1 MAAAAPTI
9 ITFDPRA
16 PRCDIPLIGSMQTAK
31 MPSVIAFTLAVG
43 WYYLNGL
50 FSAGGQFAISGL
62 IPFFFIMLL
71 AGSQT
76 WVIWAQGKYYN
87 KCPPVN
93 WIGIL
98 LAWVVGILGGT
109 LGYWGAYWASGN
121 MSQFNIVPDVS
132 TAGLS
137 QADILSQA
145 KTINEQAAADAAS
158 KAAADAAS
166 KAAADKAARNQA
178 ALEKNRDILTKSGY
192 EFFSNSTPFAINSGV
207 ADLNSSGSPSTA
219 AFLANQMQDP
229 TQKCSPLG
237 ENGVAEIEIIRNGRQ
252 INSIVAEPI
261 A

>member
-1 MAAAAPTI
+1 MAAAAPPVV
-9 ITFDPRA
+9 TFDPRA

-62 IPFFFIMLL
+62 IPFFFTMLL

-121 MSQFNIVPDVS
+121 VSQFNIVPKAD
-132 TAGLS
+132 LS
-137 QADILSQA
+137 QSDILSQA
-145 KTINEQAAADAAS
+145 KTINDQAAADAAAS
-158 KAAADAAS
+158 EARRQAD
-166 KAAADKAARNQA
+166 KAAADKAA
-178 ALEKNRDILTKSGY
+178 KNRKAIDANIDILRKSGY
-192 EFFSNSTPFAINSGV
+192 EGFSNSTPFAINSQ
-207 ADLNSSGSPSTA
+207 AANLNSSGSPSTA
-219 AFLANQMQDP
+219 AFLANQMEDP

>member
-1 MAAAAPTI
+1 MAAAAPPT

-16 PRCDIPLIGSMQTAK
+16 PRCDMPLIMGAQTAK
-31 MPSVIAFTLAVG
+31 MPSVIVFTLAVG

-50 FSAGGQFAISGL
+50 FSAGGQFALSAL

-76 WVIWAQGKYYN
+76 WVIWAQGKYFN

-121 MSQFNIVPDVS
+121 TSMFNIVPKAD
-132 TAGLS
+132 LS
-137 QADILSQA
+137 QSDILSQA
-145 KTINEQAAADAAS
+145 KTINDQAAADAAAQ
-158 KAAADAAS
+158 AAAAAAS
-166 KAAADKAARNQA
+166 KAAADKAAKNQA
-178 ALEKNRDILTKSGY
+178 AIDKNRQALINSGY
-192 EFFSNSTPFAINSGV
+192 EFFSNNTPFAINSGV
-207 ADLNSSGSPSTA
+207 ANLNGSGSPSTA

-237 ENGVAEIEIIRNGRQ
+237 ENGVAEIEIIRNGQQ